1 MNYLKNNYKNLLIL
15 LIGVIIL
22 SFGSSIIITANMG
35 SDSITVFSQGLANI
49 LKIKYGYAYII
60 GNTLFFIFMIV
71 FHRKRIGVGT
81 IISAFSVGLLI
92 NLFLEIIPFKAFDN
106 LVLNFSFA
114 LAGLIIV
121 SIGLALY
128 MYSNTG
134 LGAFEAFVDFFSSKL
149 KIKFGY
155 VKIAFDAI
163 LFITGILLGGT
174 FGIISVVSIIILG
187 PLIDFFGY
195 LFKRANIIDSNS

>member
-1 MNYLKNNYKNLLIL
+1 
-15 LIGVIIL
+15 
-22 SFGSSIIITANMG
+22 MG
-35 SDSITVFSQGLANI
+35 SDSITVFSQGLEKL

-71 FHRKRIGVGT
+71 FHRKKIGVGT
-81 IISAFSVGLLI
+81 IVSAFSVGLLI

-106 LVLNFSFA
+106 LVINFSFA
-114 LAGLIIV
+114 LIGLVIV

-134 LGAFEAFVDFFSSKL
+134 LGAFEGFVDFFSVKF

-155 VKIAFDAI
+155 IKIVFDAI

-174 FGIISVVSIIILG
+174 FGVISVVSIIILG
-187 PLIDFFGY
+187 PLIDFFSS
-195 LFKRANIIDSNS
+195 LFKKTKIIN